1 MTRALAAFVLTTAG
15 LLAGCA
21 TRPAPVIDTSRLAA
35 ADVERLV
42 SSGCY
47 RCLESAFATAAAAG
61 LREQAFESALLLAA
75 RSKEL
80 GLPHG
85 RWIEAARGAV
95 PAGTMLASTLPLAS
109 AGWEKLIDIVLSIPL
124 DPFSGDRDA
133 LMIENAATRRQR
145 PVLEQWRRELA
156 AGPGSSL
163 LRSYLDLSLACGPLL
178 YEERDAASDAALRL
192 HPGVALVQYRVGIC
206 GRTTLLTGL
215 LQRIPDFA
223 DAEFELGRAAL
234 QRERADQE
242 EALRRFVAAHRAFP
256 ASPTI
261 ASAIGSV
268 RQDREE
274 WEEALL
280 AYEAALASVPTHRDA
295 LLGRTVS
302 LSRLARHPE
311 ALTAATTLIDLGS
324 WFISDAYYWRA
335 WNAYQMN
342 DVEAARVDVDRSK
355 AGFRSPAALLLSGVI
370 AWREKQVPFAETE
383 FEAALAADF
392 GYCEAALYLGEARA
406 ERRRWEDSLAAFQH
420 AEQCFTLAIETG
432 SKAIEQLSAT
442 EASAQSNARQIA
454 SHQRTVADA
463 ERRRASAIQRASSI
477 RAQVKSTR

>member
-1 MTRALAAFVLTTAG
+1 MTRALAAFVLTTACV
-15 LLAGCA
+15 LAGCA
-21 TRPAPVIDTSRLAA
+21 TRPAPLVDAAVLVA

-42 SSGCY
+42 SGGCY
-47 RCLESAFATAAAAG
+47 RCLESAFARAAAAG
-61 LREQAFESALLLAA
+61 LREQAFEAALLLAA
-75 RSKEL
+75 RAKEL
-80 GLPHG
+80 GLPHA
-85 RWIEAARGAV
+85 RWIEAARGTV
-95 PAGTMLASTLPLAS
+95 PAS
-109 AGWEKLIDIVLSIPL
+109 AGWEKLIDVVLSIRL

-133 LMIENAATRRQR
+133 LLIENAATRRSR

-163 LRSYLDLSLACGPLL
+163 LRSYLDLALACGPLL
-178 YEERDAASDAALRL
+178 YDERDAASDAALRR
-192 HPGVALVQYRVGIC
+192 HPDAALVQYRVGIC
-206 GRTTLLTGL
+206 GRTTLLTDL
-215 LQRIPDFA
+215 LQRVPDFA

-242 EALRRFVAAHRAFP
+242 EALRRFGAAHSAFP

-268 RQDREE
+268 RHDREE
-274 WEEALL
+274 WEESLE
-280 AYEAALASVPTHRDA
+280 AYDAALASVPTHRDA

-302 LSRLARHPE
+302 LSRLARHAE
-311 ALTAATTLIDLGS
+311 AMETATTLIDLGS

-335 WNAYQMN
+335 WNAYQMS
-342 DVEAARVDVDRSK
+342 DVAAARADVDRSK

-370 AWREKQVPFAETE
+370 AWREKEVPFAETE

-406 ERRRWEDSLAAFQH
+406 QRRRWEDSLAAFQH
-420 AEQCFTLAIETG
+420 AEQCFTLAIETS
-432 SKAIEQLSAT
+432 SKAVEQLSAT

-463 ERRRASAIQRASSI
+463 ERRRAAAIQRASSI
-477 RAQVKSTR
+477 QAQVKATR